1 MSIKIRTKNG
11 KLILDIHYGEG
22 KRTRPST
29 GLKDT
34 VKNRELLQ
42 NDVIPVITKEIALGI
57 YVPKAERVAVI
68 KTVKDYGELSFKR
81 HVNDRRKHVQ
91 ASYKNHFRN
100 HIVPKFGKKLISS
113 ITPMQLLDWQNE
125 KLESYTASTVRK
137 YRSIFYTILDDAV
150 IEGLLNSN
158 PFEKVPRPVL
168 VEEYDEN
175 DDLDEEDKNVD
186 PFSLDELSVLL
197 SKTSGYKRNFFAIM
211 AFSGVRPGELVALK
225 WSDIDWESET
235 FKVIRTRIRGEFGPT
250 KTRSS
255 KRIVEMMP
263 NVKEYFLKQYELTG
277 GNVFDMVFI
286 SSFHKPFYSH
296 DTIALQFKALLDDG
310 DLRYLYQL
318 RHTFASLM
326 ISNGEEITWVSQ
338 MMGHKS
344 ADITLRVY
352 AKAYKVLKDK
362 TLRKKRASFLDN
374 WHKSGTTNNPMY
386 DKPHEIGVQR

>member
-1 MSIKIRTKNG
+1 MSVKIRSKNG

-34 VKNRELLQ
+34 VKNRKLLEA
-42 NDVIPVITKEIALGI
+42 DVIPTIIYEINKGMYL
-57 YVPKAERVAVI
+57 PKAERVTVI
-68 KTVKDYGELSFKR
+68 QTVKDYGELSFKR

-91 ASYKNHFRN
+91 ATYRYHFDN
-100 HIVPKFGKKLISS
+100 HIVPKFGKKLITSV
-113 ITPMQLLDWQNE
+113 TPMQLLDWQNE
-125 KLESYTASTVRK
+125 KLEKFTASTVRK
-137 YRSIFYTILDDAV
+137 YRSIFYTIINDAF
-150 IEGLLNSN
+150 IEGLIDSN
-158 PFEKVPRPVL
+158 PFDRVPRPIL
-168 VEEYDEN
+168 VEEYKE
-175 DDLDEEDKNVD
+175 DDDFDEEDKNVD
-186 PFSLDELSVLL
+186 PFSLDEVRTILA
-197 SKTSGYKRNFFAIM
+197 KTDGYKQNFFAIM
-211 AFSGVRPGELVALK
+211 AFSGIRPGELVALK

-235 FKVIRTRIRGEFGPT
+235 FKVVRTRIRGEFGPT
-250 KTRSS
+250 KTKSS

-263 NVKEYFLKQYELTG
+263 NIKEYFLKQYELTG
-277 GNVFDMVFI
+277 GNVFDMVFL

-296 DTIALQFKALLDDG
+296 DTIAKQFKDLLDEG
-310 DLRYLYQL
+310 DTRYLYQL

-344 ADITLRVY
+344 SDITLKVY

-362 TLRKKRASFLDN
+362 NLRKKRASFLDN
-374 WHKSGTTNNPMY
+374 WHKSGTANNPMY

>member
-1 MSIKIRTKNG
+1 MSVKIRSKNG

-34 VKNRELLQ
+34 VKNRKLLEA
-42 NDVIPVITKEIALGI
+42 DVIPTIIYEINKGMYL
-57 YVPKAERVAVI
+57 PKAERVTVI
-68 KTVKDYGELSFKR
+68 QTVKDYGELSFKR

-91 ASYKNHFRN
+91 ATYRYHFDN
-100 HIVPKFGKKLISS
+100 HIVPKFGKKLITSV
-113 ITPMQLLDWQNE
+113 TPMQLLDWQNE
-125 KLESYTASTVRK
+125 KLEKFTASTVRK
-137 YRSIFYTILDDAV
+137 YRSIFYTIINDAF
-150 IEGLLNSN
+150 IEGLIDSN
-158 PFEKVPRPVL
+158 PFDRVPRPIL
-168 VEEYDEN
+168 VEEYKE
-175 DDLDEEDKNVD
+175 DDDFDEEDKNVD
-186 PFSLDELSVLL
+186 PFSLDEVRTILA
-197 SKTSGYKRNFFAIM
+197 KTDGYKQNFFAIM
-211 AFSGVRPGELVALK
+211 AFSGIRPGELVALK

-235 FKVIRTRIRGEFGPT
+235 FKVVRTRIRGEFGPT
-250 KTRSS
+250 KTKSS

-263 NVKEYFLKQYELTG
+263 NIKEYFLKQYELTG
-277 GNVFDMVFI
+277 GNVFDMVFL

-296 DTIALQFKALLDDG
+296 DTIAKQFKDLLDEG
-310 DLRYLYQL
+310 DKRYLYQL

-344 ADITLRVY
+344 ADITLKVY

-362 TLRKKRASFLDN
+362 NLRKKRASFLDN
-374 WHKSGTTNNPMY
+374 WHKSGTANNPMY

>member
-1 MSIKIRTKNG
+1 MSIKVRSKNG
-11 KLILDIHYGEG
+11 KLILDIHYGNG

-34 VKNRELLQ
+34 VKNRELLK
-42 NDVIPVITKEIALGI
+42 NDVIPVITKEIALGT

-81 HVNDRRKHVQ
+81 HINDRRKHVQ
-91 ASYKNHFRN
+91 ASYRNHFNN
-100 HIVPKFGKKLISS
+100 HIVPRFGKKLISS
-113 ITPMQLLDWQNE
+113 ITSMQLLDWQNE
-125 KLESYTASTVRK
+125 KLENFAASTVRK
-137 YRSIFYTILDDAV
+137 YRSIFYTILNDAV
-150 IEGLLNSN
+150 IEGLRDSN

-168 VEEYDEN
+168 VEEYDED
-175 DDLDEEDKNVD
+175 DDLDEEDKSVD

-197 SKTSGYKRNFFAIM
+197 AKTSGYKRNFFAIM

-225 WSDIDWESET
+225 WSDVDWESET
-235 FKVIRTRIRGEFGPT
+235 FKVVRTRIRGEFGPT
-250 KTRSS
+250 KTKSS
-255 KRIVEMMP
+255 KRVVEMMP

-277 GNVFDMVFI
+277 GNVFNMVFI

-344 ADITLRVY
+344 ADITLKVY
-352 AKAYKVLKDK
+352 AKAYKVIKDK
-362 TLRKKRASFLDN
+362 KLRKKRANFLDN
-374 WHKSGTTNNPMY
+374 WHKSGTANNPMFSN
-386 DKPHEIGVQR
+386 PHEIGVQR

>member
-11 KLILDIHYGEG
+11 NLILDIHYGEG

-42 NDVIPVITKEIALGI
+42 NDVIPAITKEIALGT

-81 HVNDRRKHVQ
+81 HTNDRRKHVKE
-91 ASYKNHFRN
+91 SYENNFKK
-100 HIVPKFGKKLISS
+100 HIVSKFGKRLITS
-113 ITPMQLLDWQNE
+113 ITPMELIDWQNE
-125 KLESYTASTVRK
+125 KLELYKASTVIK
-137 YRSIFYTILDDAV
+137 YRSIFYTIFTDAV
-150 IEGLLNSN
+150 IEGIMDNN
-158 PFEKVPRPVL
+158 PFDRVPRPV
-168 VEEYDEN
+168 VREVYDED
-175 DDLDEEDKNVD
+175 DDLDIDDKNVN
-186 PFSLDELSVLL
+186 PFTLEELKVILDK
-197 SKTSGYKRNFFAIM
+197 SKGYKKNFFGIM
-211 AFSGVRPGELVALK
+211 AFSGVRPGELVSLK
-225 WSDIDWESET
+225 WKDVDFENET
-235 FKVIRTRIRGEFGPT
+235 FKVLRTRIRGEFGPT
-250 KTRSS
+250 KTISS
-255 KRIVEMMP
+255 KRVVEMMP
-263 NVKEYFLKQYELTG
+263 SVKEYFLKQYELTG

-296 DTIALQFKALLDDG
+296 DTIALQFKALLADG

-352 AKAYKVLKDK
+352 AKAYKILKDK

-374 WHKSGTTNNPMY
+374 WHKSGTANNPMY
-386 DKPHEIGVQR
+386 DKPHEIGVPR